1 MDYINDQDD
10 VEPDVKSFLEGSYTE
25 NGRVVR
31 RAEQTAVTVPE
42 GLRYLDM
49 SEEERQ
55 RAIQQTKQQAI
66 RAAEDLFS

>member
-10 VEPDVKSFLEGSYTE
+10 VEPDVKSFLEGCYIE
-25 NGRVVR
+25 NRRVVR